1 MKYFEQ
7 ENIIFNQKVKFNYIS
22 FTIKGFLNMINEEN
36 SDSNT
41 HRRLNTNY
49 KNQSTIPYY
58 RGYNN
63 VRNSTNPSGGGQL
76 NTNMN
81 CLSSSYVPPNAQ
93 LPLANQQRLPATNGA
108 AAVGSQRFG
117 PHQNS
122 NDFSSLA
129 EPQES
134 GQPRYIP
141 SNFLSTNNAMS
152 GGNNIIALPAN
163 PGCTR
168 INSFPPSATQ
178 HQNNPANYSHP
189 IIMHNNFTRLWLDQ
203 QNRLELERNSVLR
216 RFVVLK

>member
-1 MKYFEQ
+1 
-7 ENIIFNQKVKFNYIS
+7 
-22 FTIKGFLNMINEEN
+22 MINEESN
-36 SDSNT
+36 DSIT

-63 VRNSTNPSGGGQL
+63 ARNNSNNPGGGGHL

-93 LPLANQQRLPATNGA
+93 LPLANQQRLPANSA

-122 NDFSSLA
+122 NDFNSLA
-129 EPQES
+129 EAQES

-141 SNFLSTNNAMS
+141 SNFMATNNA
-152 GGNNIIALPAN
+152 NIIALPAN

-168 INSFPPSATQ
+168 NNSFSQSGAQ

-216 RFVVLK
+216 RFVFF